1 MPTLGQV
8 LRESLRTQA
17 VAGSIGSHRIYLYA
31 NFSFFTVS
39 ATIANALRNYSNFYS
54 VAIYLSKAA
63 VAFFGI
69 HVSRLC
75 RELNPTSAFFVTRDR
90 RVLLPMTGDWGVA
103 VINAVFF
110 VVTQHNILSRS
121 VVGVHLSSLE
131 VKLSYPT
138 FPRCYATSA
147 ISLPRRLLPTI
158 PQRYYWPTRS
168 IIWKSFLSISLG
180 FLDAYASLAASPLP
194 TATTDV
200 VIIGGGS
207 AGTYTAIRLQQ
218 QGKSVFVIEKE
229 DVLGGHTN
237 TFHTWGLLDVGARTI
252 KYAKLNGGDAT
263 ATTTA
268 PTFVSW
274 SNATNV
280 GLALP
285 VEGYL
290 TQIAKYAPFLTT
302 GYDLPDPVPEELLM
316 PWGAFARKHGIEAF
330 DYTLFTFNE
339 GSGNMLAQPTLYVLK
354 YFTLFDA
361 QILAGIQPG
370 FLTTA
375 AHNNHALYDAALA
388 RLQAGANNSAVAV
401 SSNVTRIVRSAS
413 SVHPTDAAQPHI
425 AGPGPDGQRTNIN
438 ARALSAQFNNSYYWN
453 MVIAGT
459 GIPDNLFIDAVD
471 FAAPTPSRHCRA
483 LAYFGSPHHMSDAQ
497 VKAETVAALRRLA
510 HANGWDNNGT
520 FAPEFVGFHSHAP
533 FLLTVDVGA
542 VRNGFYR
549 RLNALQGV
557 KNTWWTGAAWQA
569 PDSSLI

>member
-1 MPTLGQV
+1 M
-8 LRESLRTQA
+8 SL
-17 VAGSIGSHRIYLYA
+17 
-31 NFSFFTVS
+31 
-39 ATIANALRNYSNFYS
+39 
-54 VAIYLSKAA
+54 
-63 VAFFGI
+63 
-69 HVSRLC
+69 
-75 RELNPTSAFFVTRDR
+75 
-90 RVLLPMTGDWGVA
+90 
-103 VINAVFF
+103 
-110 VVTQHNILSRS
+110 
-121 VVGVHLSSLE
+121 
-131 VKLSYPT
+131 
-138 FPRCYATSA
+138 A
-147 ISLPRRLLPTI
+147 ISV
-158 PQRYYWPTRS
+158 
-168 IIWKSFLSISLG
+168 IWKSLLSISLG

-229 DVLGGHTN
+229 DVLGGRIN
-237 TFHTWGLLDVGARTI
+237 TFHVPGTSTTFDYGVMIFANISVVNEYFADMGVALELLDVGVARTT

-263 ATTTA
+263 ATTTV
-268 PTFVSW
+268 PTSVSW
-274 SNATNV
+274 SNVTNSAT
-280 GLALP
+280 
-285 VEGYL
+285 
-290 TQIAKYAPFLTT
+290 YAPFLTT

-316 PWGAFARKHGIEAF
+316 PMASIEAF

-388 RLQAGANNSAVAV
+388 RLQSGANNSAVAV
-401 SSNVTRIVRSAS
+401 NNVTRIVRSAS
-413 SVHPTDAAQPHI
+413 SVSVSVFTPGGAKTVHAKQLVIAIPPTLPNLISLATLGLDLTA
-425 AGPGPDGQRTNIN
+425 NE
-438 ARALSAQFNNSYYWN
+438 RALSAQFNNSYYWN

-471 FAAPTPSRHCRA
+471 FAAPDAIPA
-483 LAYFGSPHHMSDAQ
+483 LYGVGSAGVDGLAVAYFGRPHHMGDAQ

-510 HANGWDNNGT
+510 RASGWDNNGT
-520 FAPEFVGFHSHAP
+520 FAPEFVGFHNHAP

-569 PDSSLI
+569 PDSSLIWNFTETVVLPKVMESLR